1 MRKLDSR
8 LRIHASKGLLL
19 GLLAMGFGWGG
30 PLPEAQ
36 ALSYS
41 YTTIYTPQII
51 NGVNEGQSAEQN
63 HAFGINNSGVISGSL
78 DYFGDGYVDYNGTFT
93 FIQDPQSAA
102 QGYGS
107 QVYGINNNGAVV
119 GSASSNNYFIDNN
132 GTYSNLSQPSDTS
145 IPVSPRGINNSD
157 EVVGSNYY
165 NPSTGYSNGFLYNNG
180 TYTRIDPSGVNRY
193 SGAYG
198 INDSGE
204 IVGSYENNNNLSVG
218 FLDSNGTFTSI
229 SAPNPNDNLV
239 LYGISDNGYMVG
251 AISGYNL
258 FQSFIDENGAF
269 TTISVP
275 GATQTVVRGVNDSGD
290 VVGYYTNSSG
300 TYGFLGTPVS
310 SVSATP
316 EPPAVV
322 LVGSSLLLLGMAR
335 AFRQRF
341 SLKKE

>member
-1 MRKLDSR
+1 MRKVDSR
-8 LRIHASKGLLL
+8 LKIHVSKGLLL

-30 PLPEAQ
+30 HLPEAQ

-41 YTTIYTPQII
+41 YSTIFTPETV
-51 NGVNEGQSAEQN
+51 NGINEGTTGEQN
-63 HAFGINNSGVISGSL
+63 HAFGINNSGVISGSRI
-78 DYFGDGYVDYNGTFT
+78 YFGYGYIDNHGSFTNIQVPSQGTEVF
-93 FIQDPQSAA
+93 
-102 QGYGS
+102 
-107 QVYGINNNGAVV
+107 GINNNGAVV
-119 GSASSNNYFIDNN
+119 GSTFSNNYFIDNN

-145 IPVSPRGINNSD
+145 FPVSPRGINNSD

-204 IVGSYENNNNLSVG
+204 IVGSYENNNFLSVG

-251 AISGYNL
+251 AISGYSL

-322 LVGSSLLLLGMAR
+322 LVGSGLLLLGMAR

-341 SLKKE
+341 SLKKG